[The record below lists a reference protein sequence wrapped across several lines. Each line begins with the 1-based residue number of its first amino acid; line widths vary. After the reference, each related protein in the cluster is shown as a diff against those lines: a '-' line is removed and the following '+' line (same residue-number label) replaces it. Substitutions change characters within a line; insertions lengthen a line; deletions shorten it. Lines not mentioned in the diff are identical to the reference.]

1 MVRTRRKINYH
12 GRSRHPVIHK
22 TEKGKKYMMVRSN
35 NGTKRL
41 YEGSKYKTDDKT
53 KKLKL

>member
-1 MVRTRRKINYH
+1 MIRSRRKINYH
-12 GRSRHPVIHK
+12 GRTGYPVIHK

-41 YEGSKYKTDDKT
+41 YEGSKYKTNDKT